1 MTKILL
7 FGSKGQLGKEIK
19 KNISNDYKVYALHKH
34 SRKYCG
40 NFLENKKVIQS
51 IRDIQPDIII
61 NASAYTSVDDAEANR
76 KAVKKINIITPQ
88 KIAYEASKINALLIH
103 FSSDYV
109 FSGRGKKPWN
119 ENSPTTPK
127 NYYGFS
133 KAECDRMITSSGCK
147 YTIIRSSWIYGVKGK
162 NFFNTIIELSIKKTE
177 LNVINDQIGAPTS
190 TIFIAKAV
198 EEIINDYLLNKNK
211 SKFLNQIFNIVPE
224 GFASWYEFAF
234 QILANLEKMRFK
246 KKLCKDKIIKVL
258 SKDFPQKALRPLNSR
273 LNINKAKKTFDLKFL
288 TWQED
293 LENIIYLKLNNK

>member
-1 MTKILL
+1 MSKILIL
-7 FGSKGQLGKEIK
+7 GSKGQLGIEIK
-19 KNISNDYKVYALHKH
+19 NKLKNKYKVISLHKG
-34 SRKYCG
+34 SKKYCG
-40 NFLENKKVIQS
+40 NFLNEKKLLES
-51 IRDIQPDIII
+51 IRKIKPNIII
-61 NASAYTSVDDAEANR
+61 NAAAFTSVDSCENNR
-76 KAVKKINIITPQ
+76 RVSKKINLAIPI
-88 KIAYEASKINALLIH
+88 KIAYEIKKMNSLLIH

-162 NFFNTIIELSIKKTE
+162 NFFNTIIELSRKKTE

-211 SKFLNQIFNIVPE
+211 SKFLNQIFHIVPE